1 MTFRPALVAAAAF
14 ALSALSPPA
23 RAEAVLARYD
33 VRAGGVNVMRVEVL
47 FDLSGPRYR
56 VQTKARPVGVGATFS
71 GGGEQ
76 VSATEGSWR
85 GADPV
90 PRRHS
95 SEGAWRGGRRAVQLD
110 YAPPSGGAP
119 LLRVLEPPLEPE
131 REPVPDALQ
140 RNTVDGL
147 SAVAKLLRAVAQ
159 TGRCEGEAPVYDG
172 RRRSDFRAWTE
183 GSTTCR
189 GAPRAPSP
197 ARRCAAPSWASWWP
211 AATPSRTAAAKA
223 VRRRRRSPPG
233 WAGRCRAGP
242 PCPCSS
248 RCPRGGSAPS
258 ARCWRPRSRPARP
271 ERRRRPDEGR
281 RGRHGAPGP
290 GIRPFAP
297 EDLPAMQR
305 VREAAFAPVFRSF
318 AAAVGEGVASIAFA
332 RADAEQARLLEGL
345 CGPGSGHE
353 VLVATAEGGG
363 ARWSASRRS
372 RSTPKRESARSG

>member
-1 MTFRPALVAAAAF
+1 MTFRPALVAAAAL

-23 RAEAVLARYD
+23 HAEPVLARYD

-159 TGRCEGEAPVYDG
+159 TGRCEGEAPVFDG

-183 GSTTCR
+183 GLDDLR
-189 GAPRAPSP
+189 GNGAFAGP
-197 ARRCAAPSWASWWP
+197 ALRCAFSGRLIAGRH
-211 AATPSRTAAAKA
+211 ATQDRDGG
-223 VRRRRRSPPG
+223 RSPPPPVVA
-233 WAGRCRAGP
+233 WVAQPLPGRAAVPVLIEFPTRWFGTVRAVLASAEP
-242 PCPCSS
+242 A
-248 RCPRGGSAPS
+248 GGS
-258 ARCWRPRSRPARP
+258 
-271 ERRRRPDEGR
+271 
-281 RGRHGAPGP
+281 
-290 GIRPFAP
+290 
-297 EDLPAMQR
+297 
-305 VREAAFAPVFRSF
+305 
-318 AAAVGEGVASIAFA
+318 
-332 RADAEQARLLEGL
+332 
-345 CGPGSGHE
+345 
-353 VLVATAEGGG
+353 
-363 ARWSASRRS
+363 
-372 RSTPKRESARSG
+372 

>member
-56 VQTKARPVGVGATFS
+56 VQTKARPVGVGATSS

-131 REPVPDALQ
+131 REPVPEALK

-147 SAVAKLLRAVAQ
+147 SAVAKLLRTVAQ
-159 TGRCEGEAPVYDG
+159 TGRCEGEAPVFDG

-183 GSTTCR
+183 SMDDLPR
-189 GAPRAPSP
+189 GNGAFAGP
-197 ARRCAAPSWASWWP
+197 ALRCAFLG
-211 AATPSRTAAAKA
+211 KL
-223 VRRRRRSPPG
+223 V
-233 WAGRCRAGP
+233 AGRHAEQERENAGRP
-242 PCPCSS
+242 PQPVV
-248 RCPRGGSAPS
+248 A
-258 ARCWRPRSRPARP
+258 WVARP
-271 ERRRRPDEGR
+271 LPDR
-281 RGRHGAPGP
+281 
-290 GIRPFAP
+290 
-297 EDLPAMQR
+297 
-305 VREAAFAPVFRSF
+305 
-318 AAAVGEGVASIAFA
+318 AAVPVLIEMPTRWFGTIRVVLASVEPA
-332 RADAEQARLLEGL
+332 
-345 CGPGSGHE
+345 GS
-353 VLVATAEGGG
+353 
-363 ARWSASRRS
+363 
-372 RSTPKRESARSG
+372 